1 VFAVRGSLASV
12 FALSVACAAAPV
24 GAESKPGEGAS
35 SRPAAASSKAAAS
48 SAVAAARSSTTT
60 IPLAPEGVA
69 AAMRAPGAKLT
80 IVNVWATWCEPC
92 VREMPGILR
101 VAARRAREGVGLVLI
116 SADFSS
122 RREAVVTQLDAWG
135 YRGPRYLKDGDDDA
149 FVNAI
154 SRDWGGALP
163 VTLVVD
169 ADGKARFFHEG
180 LLEEQTLDEV
190 LALMVE

>member
-1 VFAVRGSLASV
+1 MRGSVASIL
-12 FALSVACAAAPV
+12 LSVACAATPV
-24 GAESKPGEGAS
+24 GAEDRPS
-35 SRPAAASSKAAAS
+35 SRGGAAGAAA
-48 SAVAAARSSTTT
+48 VVGPTRSSTQAV
-60 IPLAPEGVA
+60 PLAPEGVA

-101 VAARRAREGVGLVLI
+101 VAARRARDGVGLVLI

-122 RREAVVTQLDAWG
+122 RKAAVLTQLDAWG
-135 YRGPRYLKDGDDDA
+135 YWGPRYLKDGDDDA

-154 SRDWGGALP
+154 SPDWGGALP

-169 ADGKARFFHEG
+169 AAGKARFFHEG
-180 LLEEQTLDEV
+180 QLEEQTLDEV
-190 LALMVE
+190 LALMVD